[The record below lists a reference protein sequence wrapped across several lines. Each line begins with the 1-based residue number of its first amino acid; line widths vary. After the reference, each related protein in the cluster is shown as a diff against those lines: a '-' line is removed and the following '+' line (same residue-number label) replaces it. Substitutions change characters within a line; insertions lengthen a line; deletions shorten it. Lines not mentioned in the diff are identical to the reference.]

1 MGDLTFSYLA
11 LFIVAA
17 LAGFVG
23 GWFLR
28 ALWQQRQSDDVQA
41 DVASLRAAIDQAR
54 VRRDYGS

>member
-17 LAGFVG
+17 VIGFVA

-28 ALWQQRQSDDVQA
+28 ALSQQQYLDDMQT
-41 DVASLRAAIDQAR
+41 DVSSLRTTIEQLR
-54 VRRDYGS
+54 SRRDLG

>member
-17 LAGFVG
+17 VIGFVA

-28 ALWQQRQSDDVQA
+28 AVSQQDYLDDLQN
-41 DVASLRAAIDQAR
+41 DVSSLRTRIDQAR
-54 VRRDYGS
+54 SRRDLG

>member
-17 LAGFVG
+17 VIGFVG

-28 ALWQQRQSDDVQA
+28 AVSQQRFADDLQA
-41 DVASLRAAIDQAR
+41 DVASLRTSIDQAR
-54 VRRDYGS
+54 LRRDPS